1 MVKAGNESMRIIYI
15 EDNLANVALIER
27 ICHMN
32 SDELVTYNEADSAL
46 AEIDPGT
53 ADLILMDL
61 NLGNRSIDGL
71 SLTRLLR
78 QKGVTEP
85 IVAITAYDTMG
96 YADQYVAA
104 GCNDYVRKPVSI
116 RGMLNLINT
125 YR

>member
-1 MVKAGNESMRIIYI
+1 MRIIYI

-32 SDELVTYNEADSAL
+32 EDELVTYSEADSAL
-46 AEIDPGT
+46 SEIDPGS

-61 NLGNRSIDGL
+61 NLGPRSMDGL
-71 SLTRLLR
+71 RLTRMLR
-78 QKGVTEP
+78 QKGVNEP

-116 RGMLNLINT
+116 RGMLNLING

>member
-1 MVKAGNESMRIIYI
+1 MRIVYV

-32 SDELVTYNEADSAL
+32 SDQLVTFTEAESAL
-46 AEIDPGT
+46 AEIGPGS

-61 NLGNRSIDGL
+61 NLGNRSMDGL
-71 SLTRLLR
+71 RLTRMLR
-78 QKGVTEP
+78 QKGVSEP
-85 IVAITAYDTMG
+85 IIAITAYDTMG
-96 YADQYVAA
+96 YADQYAAA

-116 RGMLNLINT
+116 RGMLNLIND

>member
-1 MVKAGNESMRIIYI
+1 MRIIYV

-32 SDELVTYNEADSAL
+32 SDELVTFSEAESAL
-46 AEIDPGT
+46 TEITPGA

-61 NLGNRSIDGL
+61 NLGSRSMDGL
-71 SLTRLLR
+71 SLTRMLR
-78 QKGVTEP
+78 QKGVNEP
-85 IVAITAYDTMG
+85 IIAITAYDTMG

-116 RGMLNLINT
+116 RGMLTLING
-125 YR
+125 YRPEAEA

>member
-1 MVKAGNESMRIIYI
+1 MRIIYV
-15 EDNLANVALIER
+15 EDNVANVALVER

-32 SDELVTYNEADSAL
+32 SDELVTYNEAESAL
-46 AEIDPGT
+46 ADIDPGT

-61 NLGNRSIDGL
+61 NLGSRSMDGL
-71 SLTRLLR
+71 RLTRMLR
-78 QKGVTEP
+78 QKGVNEP

-116 RGMLNLINT
+116 RGMLNLING